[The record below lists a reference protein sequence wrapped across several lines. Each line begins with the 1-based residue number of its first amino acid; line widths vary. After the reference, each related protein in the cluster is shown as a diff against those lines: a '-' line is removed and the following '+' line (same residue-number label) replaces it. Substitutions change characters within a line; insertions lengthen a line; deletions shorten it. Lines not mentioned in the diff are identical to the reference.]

1 MEIVHR
7 PANDHVNADCLS
19 RIRDPLV
26 QCNYYT
32 YGCDVQDL
40 PCGDCKYYAR
50 ENEQWDMFHDEV
62 EDIIRL
68 AVRQISHD
76 ESDIEPH
83 EDVTWVE
90 KYTAQN
96 LRMMQLEDETTAQ
109 IIRWLEDDKSSHAEL
124 AIASPAIKYLWLLL
138 RQLVVLSVWFII
150 RGLNNKQAAM
160 AIEVEG
166 SWWLQNRCAKSYW
179 NIVMTGLDLD
189 TWG

>member
-1 MEIVHR
+1 
-7 PANDHVNADCLS
+7 
-19 RIRDPLV
+19 
-26 QCNYYT
+26 
-32 YGCDVQDL
+32 
-40 PCGDCKYYAR
+40 
-50 ENEQWDMFHDEV
+50 MFHDEV
-62 EDIIRL
+62 DDIIRL

-96 LRMMQLEDETTAQ
+96 LGMMQLEDETTAQ
-109 IIRWLEDDKSSHAEL
+109 MIRWLEDDKSSLAEL

-179 NIVMTGLDLD
+179 NIVMTGLDLY